1 MTVAVDMRFAT
12 CFYGAR
18 SQRFRC
24 VFDNPEVTMVKE
36 TDQRKETTFN
46 VTGSSIAN
54 GSFATMSAVDRLEFE
69 RLLLYL
75 RLCFLLAPLLLIAAY
90 GLPAIA
96 PSVEVEL
103 AILADCAV
111 VWSLLHWFPERSLR
125 AQLALRSLDLAVTYI
140 ALHFVHLFLANAYY
154 DSVYLLFVV
163 AATATHGRRGTYM
176 VAGASAL
183 AVLAGRLQLIWA
195 GVFPFQVRH
204 VSDTF
209 FYALLFLTTGATT
222 EFLMKKSAQA
232 VAIREREAS
241 EAIKASE
248 ERYRGLF
255 ENATD
260 IVYEHDL
267 QGNFTTFNRAG
278 QDRLGYSLADLPG
291 LTIADV
297 VDPGDLDRVRAMIGA
312 KIDQDGGTTYE
323 LVLRAKDGRR
333 VQAEVSSQ
341 LLVKGGVPVAVQGI
355 ARDITER
362 KSLEHRLRHEAM
374 HDSLTGLPNRVL
386 FQDRLHAAVANARRA
401 SHTVAVLLLDLDRF
415 KPINDIFGHS
425 SGDEMLRHLADA
437 LAGVLRDADTVARI
451 GGDEFAV
458 LLIDSDGSGAS
469 LVAEKLLHVISTP
482 CVIDGHALAVGASIG
497 IALYPQDSIDV
508 EVLLQLADAAM
519 YDAKRSE
526 SGYQLYRG
534 HAASETVL
542 AGIPVTFPAN

>member
-1 MTVAVDMRFAT
+1 MTLAVDMRFAT
-12 CFYGAR
+12 CFYGSR
-18 SQRFRC
+18 SERIRRSI
-24 VFDNPEVTMVKE
+24 DKPVTEMVKK
-36 TDQRKETTFN
+36 TTQGKETAFN
-46 VTGSSIAN
+46 VTDATIGN
-54 GSFATMSAVDRLEFE
+54 GSFANMSSSDRLEFE

-96 PSVEVEL
+96 PAIQVEI
-103 AILADCAV
+103 AILVDCAV
-111 VWSLLHWFPERSLR
+111 VWSLLHWFPERTLR
-125 AQLALRSLDLAVTYI
+125 GQLALRALDLAVTYI

-163 AATATHGRRGTYM
+163 AATATHGRRGTYI
-176 VAGASAL
+176 VAAASAL
-183 AVLAGRLQLIWA
+183 AVFAGRLQLIWA

-204 VSDTF
+204 VSDSL
-209 FYALLFLTTGATT
+209 FYALLFLSTGATT

-232 VAIREREAS
+232 VALREREAS

-260 IVYEHDL
+260 MVYEHDL
-267 QGNFTTFNRAG
+267 SGHFISVNRAG
-278 QDRLGYSLADLPG
+278 QERLGYSLSDLPG

-297 VDPGDLDRVRAMIGA
+297 VDPDDLDRVRSMIGA
-312 KIDQDGGTTYE
+312 KLNQDGGTTYE
-323 LVLRAKDGRR
+323 LVLRTKDGRR

-362 KSLEHRLRHEAM
+362 KSLEHRLRHEAL

-386 FQDRLHAAVANARRA
+386 FQDRLHAAAANARRA
-401 SHTVAVLLLDLDRF
+401 SHAVAVLLLDLDRF
-415 KPINDIFGHS
+415 KPINDTFGHG

-437 LAGVLRDADTVARI
+437 LASVLRDADTVARI

-458 LLIDSDGSGAS
+458 LLIDSDESGAS
-469 LVAEKLLHVISTP
+469 QVAEKLLNVISKP

-497 IALYPQDSIDV
+497 IALYPRDSADV
-508 EVLLQLADAAM
+508 EVLLQQADAAM

-526 SGYQLYRG
+526 SGYRFFRSHMATG
-534 HAASETVL
+534 SVTVGE
-542 AGIPVTFPAN
+542 ARSVPR